1 MIPKN
6 KQLKYSLFLIK
17 WTSAKHL
24 LILAIYTSLL
34 MGCKNDIDAPDNSVY
49 LYGVTESWT
58 ENGKAQSKPHF
69 YMSVYK
75 SYQNNDVWLLN
86 DFANYGDGI
95 IVEVTVSSNQLTIP
109 RQTLSNSKSVV
120 GSGSMDD
127 LHTMTF
133 TYTETYNGL
142 SNIISTVA
150 KRR

>member
-1 MIPKN
+1 MK
-6 KQLKYSLFLIK
+6 KLLKYSLFLKK

-34 MGCKNDIDAPDNSVY
+34 MGCKKDIDAPDNSVY

-58 ENGKAQSKPHF
+58 ENGKTLSKPVF

-75 SYQNNDVWLLN
+75 SFINNDAWLLN
-86 DFANYGDGI
+86 DFADYGDGI
-95 IVEVTVSSNQLTIP
+95 IVEVIINNNQLTIP

-120 GSGSMDD
+120 GSGSLDY

-133 TYTETYNGL
+133 TYTETYNGI

>member
-1 MIPKN
+1 MK
-6 KQLKYSLFLIK
+6 KLLKYSFFLKK
-17 WTSAKHL
+17 WTSAKRL
-24 LILAIYTSLL
+24 LILAIYTLLL
-34 MGCKNDIDAPDNSVY
+34 MGCKKDIDAPDNSVY

-58 ENGKAQSKPHF
+58 ENGKAFSKPVF

-75 SYQNNDVWLLN
+75 SFINNDAWLLN
-86 DFANYGDGI
+86 DFADYGDGI
-95 IVEVTVSSNQLTIP
+95 IVEVIINNNQLTIP

-120 GSGSMDD
+120 GSGSLDD

-133 TYTETYNGL
+133 TYTETYNGI